1 MSLAK
6 LGQAIIKKVANKK
19 IKLLSKIEN
28 LKSQFNNTCPSQ
40 DELIKIIKLRN
51 QLVSILNQLKN
62 NVIKIRN
69 TTNPL
74 KTLLTILDTTVT
86 TLKLLPVPTAVGGVG
101 IPMGAIVTVS
111 DTLAITKEKITSFK
125 SSIEAFTAIQEYIIQ
140 TVDQILAQ
148 IKILDALIDKC
159 AKKAIEKGGDPNLI
173 NNLLII
179 ENNTLISD
187 LQNSADSSKNVYN
200 GFKLE
205 VLLDNKNETRFPK
218 RYAVAKTPNGV
229 IVLRGESSFSSS
241 PEILIEEIKF
251 IIDRD
256 NLKV

>member
-19 IKLLSKIEN
+19 IKLLSKLDSLI
-28 LKSQFNNTCPSQ
+28 SQFSNACPPQ
-40 DELIKIIKLRN
+40 AELIKIIKLRN
-51 QLVSILNQLKN
+51 QLVIVLTQLKN
-62 NVIKIRN
+62 NVVRIDQ

-86 TLKLLPVPTAVGGVG
+86 TLKLLPIPTAVAGVG
-101 IPMGAIVTVS
+101 IPIGAVVTVGDVLS
-111 DTLAITKEKITSFK
+111 VTKEKITAFE
-125 SSIEAFTAIQEYIIQ
+125 SSVEAFSLIKEYIIQ
-140 TVDQILAQ
+140 TVDQILAKV
-148 IKILDALIDKC
+148 KILDSLIDKC
-159 AKKAIEKGGDPNLI
+159 AKKVIEEGGDPNLI
-173 NNLLII
+173 NNILNTENVNLI
-179 ENNTLISD
+179 NN
-187 LQNSADSSKNVYN
+187 LQNSTNTVDNIYK

-205 VLLDNKNETRFPK
+205 VLLDDKSDNRFPK

-241 PEILIEEIKF
+241 PDVLIDEIKF

>member
-1 MSLAK
+1 MGLAK

-28 LKSQFNNTCPSQ
+28 LKSQFANSCPPQ
-40 DELIKIIKLRN
+40 NELIKIIKLRN
-51 QLVSILNQLKN
+51 QLVSVLNQLKN

-74 KTLLTILDTTVT
+74 KTLLTVLDTVVT
-86 TLKLLPVPTAVGGVG
+86 TLKLLPIPTAVGGAG
-101 IPMGAIVTVS
+101 IPMGAIVTVG

-148 IKILDALIDKC
+148 IKILDALIEKC
-159 AKKAIEKGGDPNLI
+159 AKKAIEEGGDPNLI
-173 NNLLII
+173 NNLLITD
-179 ENNTLISD
+179 NNNLISD
-187 LQNSADSSKNVYN
+187 LQDSGENDKNMYN

-205 VLLDNKNETRFPK
+205 ILIDDKNTTRFPK

-241 PEILIEEIKF
+241 PDVLIEEIKF
-251 IIDRD
+251 IINRD